1 MFLGQCS
8 VACRRSKS
16 CKVIASLQTDPA
28 SDWKET
34 VSNDFNYIS
43 KAHDKV
49 RRLRTSCEY
58 HHTCLLLNLTRLR
71 AVQSDS

>member
-43 KAHDKV
+43 KAHDKAV
-49 RRLRTSCEY
+49 PFPSGAIPRGHTGTITKQYSCRP
-58 HHTCLLLNLTRLR
+58 L
-71 AVQSDS
+71 